1 MRKEQ
6 LDEYPE
12 LAQFFERM
20 TFLPLEHITALI
32 PPGGERIGMHV
43 IPAEKVIEM
52 ENESID
58 IEYISY
64 WLKKYE
70 GKLSLGLCSCRYK

>member
-6 LDEYPE
+6 LDEHPE
-12 LAQFFERM
+12 LAQFYERM

-43 IPAEKVIEM
+43 IPVEKAIEM
-52 ENESID
+52 ENNR
-58 IEYISY
+58 YISNIFLIG
-64 WLKKYE
+64 LKNMMVNYH
-70 GKLSLGLCSCRYK
+70 